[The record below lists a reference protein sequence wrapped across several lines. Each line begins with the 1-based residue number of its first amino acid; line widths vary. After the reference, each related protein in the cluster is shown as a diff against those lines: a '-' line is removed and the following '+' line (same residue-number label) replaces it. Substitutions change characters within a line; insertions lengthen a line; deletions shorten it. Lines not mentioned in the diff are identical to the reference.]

1 MKTLT
6 LAALTLTLSSSAFA
20 CPTLQGNYVQRPD
33 GNTTITVTLGTKVE
47 GGVYHYSLGE
57 GSPFLPANGQPIPVE
72 SEGEKGV
79 ITMSCS
85 GNQVNASAVR
95 SDGVS
100 VGTVQYLLQDSST
113 LVISGT
119 GEMSALNGIYRKE

>member
-1 MKTLT
+1 MKTLSLT
-6 LAALTLTLSSSAFA
+6 FLTLILSSSAFA
-20 CPTLQGNYVQRPD
+20 CPTLQGNYVQCPD
-33 GNTTITVTLGTKVE
+33 GNTKITVTLGTKVE

-57 GSPFLPANGQPIPVE
+57 GAPFLPAHGQPIPVE
-72 SEGEKGV
+72 NDGEKGV
-79 ITMSCS
+79 ITMSCA

-100 VGTVQYLLQDSST
+100 LGTVRYTLKDTST
-113 LVISGT
+113 LEIQGT

>member
-6 LAALTLTLSSSAFA
+6 LALLATILSSSALA

-47 GGVYHYSLGE
+47 GGVYQYSLGE

-72 SEGEKGV
+72 NDGERGV
-79 ITMSCS
+79 VTMSCS
-85 GNQVNASAVR
+85 GNQVNASAAR
-95 SDGVS
+95 ADGVS
-100 VGTVQYLLQDSST
+100 VGTIQYTLQDAST
-113 LVISGT
+113 LVITGT
-119 GEMSALNGIYRKE
+119 GEMSVLNGTYRKE